1 MSESS
6 SPRTDTPEA
15 GVDRADILSWVRLY
29 HADLYRYAFRL
40 AGNPAD
46 AEDLTQQ
53 AFLAAQQYRGELREP
68 ERARSWL
75 FAILRNC
82 FLKSHRRPTPLVA
95 GDLELDIDGVPAA
108 PASDWIDRQDLQDAL
123 NELPDEFRLVVL
135 MFYFEDC
142 SYREIS
148 ERLSI
153 PIGTVMSRLSRA
165 KLALR
170 ARLTDDRAKTARTK
184 PACTE

>member
-6 SPRTDTPEA
+6 SPRADTPEA
-15 GVDRADILSWVRLY
+15 GVDRAEILAWVRLY

-40 AGNPAD
+40 AGNQAD

-53 AFLAAQQYRGELREP
+53 AFLAAQQFRGELREP
-68 ERARSWL
+68 DRARGWL

-82 FLKSHRRPTPLVA
+82 FLKSRRRAMPAAA
-95 GDLELDIDGVPAA
+95 GDLDLEVDGIPAA
-108 PASDWIDRQDLQDAL
+108 PTLDWVDRHDLQEAL
-123 NELPDEFRLVVL
+123 NELPDDFRLVVV

-148 ERLSI
+148 DRLSI

-165 KLALR
+165 KSLLR
-170 ARLTDDRAKTARTK
+170 ARLADERLAAKA
-184 PACTE
+184 PPE